1 MPDHE
6 LVRVTYREMAD
17 RFGIGIEGARLKA
30 KRRAAK
36 GLWRIIP
43 GNHPQDPIRIEMPAA
58 DFLPP
63 NTSLRCGEPHKADVG
78 VPTSPTEAPLQ
89 APNSRDPND
98 LAVLVEVVS
107 RLTAQA
113 ADLTE
118 RLLQAEQGR
127 AGAETEAA
135 VARERA
141 EGLQA
146 QLEGLR
152 AVLDVERRQAGELR
166 RERDHALERIS
177 RHLADLARAEHD
189 RDRAAEALAAHLA
202 LPWWRRL
209 FG

>member
-1 MPDHE
+1 MPDTE
-6 LVRVTYREMAD
+6 LARVTYREIAE

-63 NTSLRCGEPHKADVG
+63 NSGPQRGAPNKADDR
-78 VPTSPTEAPLQ
+78 TPTEGPPQ
-89 APNSRDPND
+89 TPNSRDPNE
-98 LAVLVEVVS
+98 LAALVDVVS
-107 RLTAQA
+107 KLTAQA

-118 RLLQAEQGR
+118 RLFKAEQDR
-127 AGAETEAA
+127 TDAKKM
-135 VARERA
+135 A
-141 EGLQA
+141 EGLAA

-166 RERDHALERIS
+166 WERDHALEHIS
-177 RHLADLARAEHD
+177 RHVADLARAEHD

>member
-1 MPDHE
+1 MPETE
-6 LVRVTYREMAD
+6 LVRVTYREIAE
-17 RFGIGIEGARLKA
+17 RFDIGIEGARLKA

-58 DFLPP
+58 DFSPS
-63 NTSLRCGEPHKADVG
+63 NTSLQRGGSHSSG
-78 VPTSPTEAPLQ
+78 RGTPTGLPPQT
-89 APNSRDPND
+89 PNSRDPND
-98 LAVLVEVVS
+98 LVALVEVVS
-107 RLTAQA
+107 RLTAQT

-118 RLLQAEQGR
+118 RLLQAEQGK

-141 EGLQA
+141 DGLQA

-152 AVLDVERRQAGELR
+152 TVLDIERRQAGELR
-166 RERDHALERIS
+166 REHDHALERIS
-177 RHLADLARAEHD
+177 RHVADLARAEHD